1 LPQPFQTGGTLGTH
15 WATGG
20 YFKDALLQQS
30 NRVSEQTGMEQTL
43 EKEDR
48 TSGRDSQG
56 AEQTGFIAGA
66 AESLKDRAAEALRN
80 TASDFAEAGKAQ
92 GAERIDRL
100 GRAVHGAADQIG
112 REIPQ
117 AADYV
122 HSAADGLESAAA
134 HLRNRSVEDLIG
146 TFNRF
151 ARQQP
156 LAAFAGAVLAGFVV
170 SRFIK
175 SSS

>member
-1 LPQPFQTGGTLGTH
+1 M
-15 WATGG
+15 
-20 YFKDALLQQS
+20 D
-30 NRVSEQTGMEQTL
+30 QTL
-43 EKEDR
+43 EKQDPAPGGDGQR
-48 TSGRDSQG
+48 AQD
-56 AEQTGFIAGA
+56 TGFLGTA

-80 TASDFAEAGKAQ
+80 TAADFAEAGKQQ
-92 GAERIDRL
+92 GAERIDRI
-100 GRAVHGAADQIG
+100 GRAVHGAADELG
-112 REIPQ
+112 KEIPQ

-122 HSAADGLESAAA
+122 HTAAESLETAAE
-134 HLRNRSVEDLIG
+134 HLRNRSVDDLIG

-156 LAAFAGAVLAGFVV
+156 VAAFAGAILAGFVV

>member
-1 LPQPFQTGGTLGTH
+1 M
-15 WATGG
+15 
-20 YFKDALLQQS
+20 D
-30 NRVSEQTGMEQTL
+30 QTL
-43 EKEDR
+43 EKQDRAPGEDGQR
-48 TSGRDSQG
+48 AQD
-56 AEQTGFIAGA
+56 AGFLGTA

-80 TASDFAEAGKAQ
+80 TAADFAEAGKQQ

-100 GRAVHGAADQIG
+100 GRAVHGAADELG
-112 REIPQ
+112 KEIPQ

-122 HSAADGLESAAA
+122 HTAAESLETAAE
-134 HLRNRSVEDLIG
+134 HLRNRSVDDLVG

-156 LAAFAGAVLAGFVV
+156 VAAFAGAILAGFVV

>member
-1 LPQPFQTGGTLGTH
+1 
-15 WATGG
+15 
-20 YFKDALLQQS
+20 
-30 NRVSEQTGMEQTL
+30 MEQTL
-43 EKEDR
+43 DKAER
-48 TSGRDSQG
+48 TRGESPRAQDG
-56 AEQTGFIAGA
+56 GFIADA
-66 AESLKDRAAEALRN
+66 AETIKDRAAEALRN
-80 TASDFAEAGKAQ
+80 TATDFAEAGKQQ

-100 GRAVHGAADQIG
+100 GRAVHGAADEIG

-122 HSAADGLESAAA
+122 HSAAEGLESAAA
-134 HLRNRSVEDLIG
+134 HLRNRSVEDLMG
-146 TFNRF
+146 SFNRF

-170 SRFIK
+170 SRFVK

>member
-1 LPQPFQTGGTLGTH
+1 
-15 WATGG
+15 
-20 YFKDALLQQS
+20 
-30 NRVSEQTGMEQTL
+30 MEKTL
-43 EKEDR
+43 EKQVR
-48 TSGRDSQG
+48 TPAGESQR
-56 AEQTGFIAGA
+56 APETGLLGSA
-66 AESLKDRAAEALRN
+66 ADTLKERATEALRN
-80 TASDFAEAGKAQ
+80 TASDFAEAGKQQ

-100 GRAVHGAADQIG
+100 GRAVHGAADELG
-112 REIPQ
+112 KEIPQ

-122 HSAADGLESAAA
+122 HTAAESLETAAK

-146 TFNRF
+146 SFNRF

-156 LAAFAGAVLAGFVV
+156 IAAFAGAILAGFVV

>member
-1 LPQPFQTGGTLGTH
+1 
-15 WATGG
+15 
-20 YFKDALLQQS
+20 
-30 NRVSEQTGMEQTL
+30 MEQGL
-43 EKEDR
+43 ENEDR
-48 TSGRDSQG
+48 IASRDGPSARGSGFAD
-56 AEQTGFIAGA
+56 AAGA
-66 AESLKDRAAEALRN
+66 IKDRTTEAIRS

-92 GAERIDRL
+92 GADHIDRL
-100 GRAVHGAADQIG
+100 GRAVHGAADQLG

-134 HLRNRSVEDLIG
+134 HLRDRSIEDLIG
-146 TFNRF
+146 AFNRF

-156 LAAFAGAVLAGFVV
+156 LAAFTGAALAGFVL

-175 SSS
+175 SSR

>member
-1 LPQPFQTGGTLGTH
+1 
-15 WATGG
+15 
-20 YFKDALLQQS
+20 
-30 NRVSEQTGMEQTL
+30 MEQSL
-43 EKEDR
+43 ETEGQA
-48 TSGRDSQG
+48 GRGTQD
-56 AEQTGFIAGA
+56 TGFIAGA

-80 TASDFAEAGKAQ
+80 TAADFAEAGKQQ

-100 GRAVHGAADQIG
+100 GRAVHGAADELG
-112 REIPQ
+112 KEIPQ

-122 HSAADGLESAAA
+122 HSAAEGLETAAA
-134 HLRNRSVEDLIG
+134 QLRNRSVEDLIG
-146 TFNRF
+146 AFNRF

>member
-1 LPQPFQTGGTLGTH
+1 
-15 WATGG
+15 
-20 YFKDALLQQS
+20 
-30 NRVSEQTGMEQTL
+30 MEKTL
-43 EKEDR
+43 EK
-48 TSGRDSQG
+48 Q
-56 AEQTGFIAGA
+56 
-66 AESLKDRAAEALRN
+66 DRAPAGESQRAPETGLLGSAADTLKERDTEALRN
-80 TASDFAEAGKAQ
+80 TASDFAEAGKQQ

-100 GRAVHGAADQIG
+100 GRAVHGAADELG
-112 REIPQ
+112 KEIPQ

-122 HSAADGLESAAA
+122 HTAAESLETAAE

-146 TFNRF
+146 SFNRF

-156 LAAFAGAVLAGFVV
+156 IAAFAGAILAGFVV

>member
-1 LPQPFQTGGTLGTH
+1 MEKSLETEGQ
-15 WATGG
+15 A
-20 YFKDALLQQS
+20 AQS
-30 NRVSEQTGMEQTL
+30 AQE
-43 EKEDR
+43 
-48 TSGRDSQG
+48 TS
-56 AEQTGFIAGA
+56 FVAGA
-66 AESLKDRAAEALRN
+66 AESIKDRAAEALRN

-100 GRAVHGAADQIG
+100 GRAVHGAADELG

-122 HSAADGLESAAA
+122 HSAADGLENAAA

-146 TFNRF
+146 AFNRF

-175 SSS
+175 SSG

>member
-1 LPQPFQTGGTLGTH
+1 M
-15 WATGG
+15 
-20 YFKDALLQQS
+20 D
-30 NRVSEQTGMEQTL
+30 QTL
-43 EKEDR
+43 EKQDR
-48 TSGRDSQG
+48 TASGGERRG
-56 AEQTGFIAGA
+56 AEETGFIGSA
-66 AESLKDRAAEALRN
+66 AESLKDRAPEALRN
-80 TASDFAEAGKAQ
+80 TAADFAEAGKQQ

-100 GRAVHGAADQIG
+100 GRAVHGAADEIG
-112 REIPQ
+112 KEIPQ

-122 HSAADGLESAAA
+122 HTAAEGLETAAE

-156 LAAFAGAVLAGFVV
+156 VAAFAGAILAGFVV

>member
-1 LPQPFQTGGTLGTH
+1 
-15 WATGG
+15 
-20 YFKDALLQQS
+20 
-30 NRVSEQTGMEQTL
+30 MEQTV
-43 EKEDR
+43 EREGQDKTGGED
-48 TSGRDSQG
+48 
-56 AEQTGFIAGA
+56 AGFIAGA
-66 AESLKDRAAEALRN
+66 AGAIKDRAAEALRN
-80 TASDFAEAGKAQ
+80 TASDFAEAGKQQ

-100 GRAVHGAADQIG
+100 GRAVHGAADELG

-134 HLRNRSVEDLIG
+134 QLRNRSVEDLIG
-146 TFNRF
+146 AFNRF

-156 LAAFAGAVLAGFVV
+156 VAAFAGAVLAGFVI